1 MTGEVKTVSI
11 KGDAA
16 TQYTSGKRGR
26 TRKHRGG
33 GDETTLSNSP
43 PGNPMGVSMR
53 NVTRIAN
60 ASNPFTARGGAASSP
75 LATTATFAPASAGAS
90 PMPPMPPMAPMAP
103 MAPVASAAAAPP
115 ISSSPAETQRQMQGG
130 SSTASKA
137 KLLLVPPKKKTRGVI
152 LAPAASAASASASA
166 AKHDKAPASKK
177 SNHKK
182 SRKVRV
188 HLSGMK
194 KRLTK
199 AKTIHTNSR
208 EKPIGEIR
216 RLLEEAKLVKPRTDG
231 KSVPD
236 SVLRDIYKDYMLLR
250 TRVL

>member
-1 MTGEVKTVSI
+1 MTGEVKQISI

-16 TQYTSGKRGR
+16 AQYTSGKRGR
-26 TRKHRGG
+26 TRKQHGSG
-33 GDETTLSNSP
+33 PSNSP
-43 PGNPMGVSMR
+43 PGDAIPMAASNIGR
-53 NVTRIAN
+53 VTRLAN
-60 ASNPFTARGGAASSP
+60 VSNPFKGGAGPSLPIAAMP
-75 LATTATFAPASAGAS
+75 ATPPAP
-90 PMPPMPPMAPMAP
+90 
-103 MAPVASAAAAPP
+103 AAAAPP
-115 ISSSPAETQRQMQGG
+115 APAPPAAATPAVATPGQSQMQGG
-130 SSTASKA
+130 SASKA
-137 KLLLVPPKKKTRGVI
+137 KLLLVPPKKKTRGVL
-152 LAPAASAASASASA
+152 LAPASSASASA
-166 AKHDKAPASKK
+166 LARHEKVPASKK

-208 EKPIGEIR
+208 EKPISEIR

>member
-1 MTGEVKTVSI
+1 
-11 KGDAA
+11 
-16 TQYTSGKRGR
+16 
-26 TRKHRGG
+26 
-33 GDETTLSNSP
+33 
-43 PGNPMGVSMR
+43 
-53 NVTRIAN
+53 
-60 ASNPFTARGGAASSP
+60 
-75 LATTATFAPASAGAS
+75 
-90 PMPPMPPMAPMAP
+90 
-103 MAPVASAAAAPP
+103 
-115 ISSSPAETQRQMQGG
+115 MQGG

-152 LAPAASAASASASA
+152 LAPAASASSASA

>member
-1 MTGEVKTVSI
+1 MSEVRQLRISGE
-11 KGDAA
+11 AA
-16 TQYTSGKRGR
+16 EKYNGKRGR
-26 TRKHRGG
+26 TRKQRGG
-33 GDETTLSNSP
+33 ESTLSNSP
-43 PGNPMGVSMR
+43 PGNPMGVNMR

-60 ASNPFTARGGAASSP
+60 ASNPFTARGGASSSSLPASPPPSP
-75 LATTATFAPASAGAS
+75 SPPAPA
-90 PMPPMPPMAPMAP
+90 PPATPQ
-103 MAPVASAAAAPP
+103 PVASTEAKAP
-115 ISSSPAETQRQMQGG
+115 IQGG
-130 SSTASKA
+130 SASAAKA
-137 KLLLVPPKKKTRGVI
+137 KLLLVPPKKKTRSVI
-152 LAPAASAASASASA
+152 LAPASSSSSASA
-166 AKHDKAPASKK
+166 ATHEKAPASKK
-177 SNHKK
+177 SNVKK

>member
-1 MTGEVKTVSI
+1 MTGDVKTISI
-11 KGDAA
+11 KGEAA
-16 TQYTSGKRGR
+16 EKYNGNRGR
-26 TRKHRGG
+26 TRKQRGG
-33 GDETTLSNSP
+33 ESTPSNSP
-43 PGNPMGVSMR
+43 PGNPMGVNMR

-60 ASNPFTARGGAASSP
+60 ASNPFTARGGASSSS
-75 LATTATFAPASAGAS
+75 LPASAPPAPAPPAPPS
-90 PMPPMPPMAPMAP
+90 PLPAPAQ
-103 MAPVASAAAAPP
+103 PVASAEAKAP
-115 ISSSPAETQRQMQGG
+115 MQGG
-130 SSTASKA
+130 SASAEKA

-152 LAPAASAASASASA
+152 LAPAASASSPSAT
-166 AKHDKAPASKK
+166 HEKAPASKK
-177 SNHKK
+177 SNVKK

-208 EKPIGEIR
+208 EKPISEIR

>member
-1 MTGEVKTVSI
+1 MSGEVRQLRIS
-11 KGDAA
+11 GEAA
-16 TQYTSGKRGR
+16 EKYNGGKRGR
-26 TRKHRGG
+26 TRKQHGSG
-33 GDETTLSNSP
+33 LSNSP
-43 PGNPMGVSMR
+43 PGAAIPIAASNIGRVSR
-53 NVTRIAN
+53 LAN
-60 ASNPFTARGGAASSP
+60 ASNPFNARGGAAPSPSSSLP
-75 LATTATFAPASAGAS
+75 IPVSPSPSPSPAPAPAPA
-90 PMPPMPPMAPMAP
+90 PPATQPVVQ
-103 MAPVASAAAAPP
+103 PVASAAL
-115 ISSSPAETQRQMQGG
+115 AEAKTPMQGG
-130 SSTASKA
+130 SASAKA

-152 LAPAASAASASASA
+152 LAPAHSASASASSA
-166 AKHDKAPASKK
+166 THKAPASKK

-208 EKPIGEIR
+208 EKPIAEIR

>member
-1 MTGEVKTVSI
+1 MTGDVRTISI
-11 KGDAA
+11 KGEAA
-16 TQYTSGKRGR
+16 EKYTGNRGR
-26 TRKHRGG
+26 TRKQRGG
-33 GDETTLSNSP
+33 ETNLSNSP
-43 PGNPMGVSMR
+43 PGNPMGVNMR

-60 ASNPFTARGGAASSP
+60 ASNPFTARGGASSSSLP
-75 LATTATFAPASAGAS
+75 IPAPAPAPS
-90 PMPPMPPMAPMAP
+90 PAPSPPAPATPAP
-103 MAPVASAAAAPP
+103 VQPVASAEAKAP
-115 ISSSPAETQRQMQGG
+115 MQGG
-130 SSTASKA
+130 SSKA

-152 LAPAASAASASASA
+152 LAPAHSASASA
-166 AKHDKAPASKK
+166 ATHEKAPASKK
-177 SNHKK
+177 SNVKK

-208 EKPIGEIR
+208 EKPISEIR

>member
-1 MTGEVKTVSI
+1 
-11 KGDAA
+11 
-16 TQYTSGKRGR
+16 
-26 TRKHRGG
+26 
-33 GDETTLSNSP
+33 
-43 PGNPMGVSMR
+43 MR

-60 ASNPFTARGGAASSP
+60 ASNPFTARGGASSP
-75 LATTATFAPASAGAS
+75 PSLPIPSPPSAPAATPA
-90 PMPPMPPMAPMAP
+90 PPAPPAPAQ
-103 MAPVASAAAAPP
+103 PVASAEAKAP
-115 ISSSPAETQRQMQGG
+115 MQGG
-130 SSTASKA
+130 SASASKA

-152 LAPAASAASASASA
+152 LAPAHSASASA
-166 AKHDKAPASKK
+166 ATHEKAPASKK
-177 SNHKK
+177 SNVKK

-208 EKPIGEIR
+208 EKPISEIR

>member
-1 MTGEVKTVSI
+1 MTGEVKQISI

-16 TQYTSGKRGR
+16 MQYTSGKRGR
-26 TRKHRGG
+26 TRKSSGG
-33 GDETTLSNSP
+33 GPSNSP
-43 PGNPMGVSMR
+43 PGAAIPMAASNIGR
-53 NVTRIAN
+53 VTRLAN
-60 ASNPFTARGGAASSP
+60 VSNPFKGGAAPS
-75 LATTATFAPASAGAS
+75 
-90 PMPPMPPMAPMAP
+90 PPMPPIPAMPAPPAP
-103 MAPVASAAAAPP
+103 APVPAPPAPAPAPPSSPVGASAVVAAPDQ
-115 ISSSPAETQRQMQGG
+115 SQMQGG
-130 SSTASKA
+130 SPSTKA
-137 KLLLVPPKKKTRGVI
+137 KLLLVPPKKKTRGVL
-152 LAPAASAASASASA
+152 LAPASALAR
-166 AKHDKAPASKK
+166 HEKAPASKK
-177 SNHKK
+177 SNPKK
-182 SRKVRV
+182 TRKVRV

>member
-1 MTGEVKTVSI
+1 MSEVRNISI

-16 TQYTSGKRGR
+16 AHYNGKRGR
-26 TRKHRGG
+26 TRKQRGG
-33 GDETTLSNSP
+33 ETTLSNSP
-43 PGNPMGVSMR
+43 PGAAIPMAASNIGR
-53 NVTRIAN
+53 VTRLAN
-60 ASNPFTARGGAASSP
+60 ASNPFTARGGASSSS
-75 LATTATFAPASAGAS
+75 LPASAPPAPS
-90 PMPPMPPMAPMAP
+90 PSPSPPPAPPATPQ
-103 MAPVASAAAAPP
+103 PVASAEAKAP
-115 ISSSPAETQRQMQGG
+115 MQGG
-130 SSTASKA
+130 SIKA

-152 LAPAASAASASASA
+152 LAPAHSASSSSASASA
-166 AKHDKAPASKK
+166 ATATHEKAPASKK
-177 SNHKK
+177 SNVKK

-208 EKPIGEIR
+208 EKPISEIR

>member
-1 MTGEVKTVSI
+1 
-11 KGDAA
+11 
-16 TQYTSGKRGR
+16 
-26 TRKHRGG
+26 
-33 GDETTLSNSP
+33 
-43 PGNPMGVSMR
+43 
-53 NVTRIAN
+53 
-60 ASNPFTARGGAASSP
+60 
-75 LATTATFAPASAGAS
+75 
-90 PMPPMPPMAPMAP
+90 
-103 MAPVASAAAAPP
+103 
-115 ISSSPAETQRQMQGG
+115 MQGG

-152 LAPAASAASASASA
+152 LAPAASASASAS
-166 AKHDKAPASKK
+166 HKAPASKK

>member
-1 MTGEVKTVSI
+1 
-11 KGDAA
+11 
-16 TQYTSGKRGR
+16 
-26 TRKHRGG
+26 
-33 GDETTLSNSP
+33 
-43 PGNPMGVSMR
+43 
-53 NVTRIAN
+53 
-60 ASNPFTARGGAASSP
+60 
-75 LATTATFAPASAGAS
+75 
-90 PMPPMPPMAPMAP
+90 
-103 MAPVASAAAAPP
+103 
-115 ISSSPAETQRQMQGG
+115 MQGG
-130 SSTASKA
+130 SASASKA
-137 KLLLVPPKKKTRGVI
+137 KLLLVPPKKKTRSVI
-152 LAPAASAASASASA
+152 LAPAHSASASASA
-166 AKHDKAPASKK
+166 ATHEKAPASKK
-177 SNHKK
+177 SNVKK

-208 EKPIGEIR
+208 EKPISEIR

>member
-1 MTGEVKTVSI
+1 MTGDVKTISI
-11 KGDAA
+11 KGEAA
-16 TQYTSGKRGR
+16 EKYNGNRGR
-26 TRKHRGG
+26 TRKQRGG
-33 GDETTLSNSP
+33 ESTLSNSP
-43 PGNPMGVSMR
+43 PGNPMGVNMR

-60 ASNPFTARGGAASSP
+60 ASNPFTARGGAAPSLPIPAPPAPPSP
-75 LATTATFAPASAGAS
+75 PAPPAPPAPAQ
-90 PMPPMPPMAPMAP
+90 
-103 MAPVASAAAAPP
+103 PVASAEAKAP
-115 ISSSPAETQRQMQGG
+115 MQGG
-130 SSTASKA
+130 SSKA
-137 KLLLVPPKKKTRGVI
+137 KLLLVPPKKKTRSVI
-152 LAPAASAASASASA
+152 LAPAASSSSASA
-166 AKHDKAPASKK
+166 ATATHEKAPASKK
-177 SNHKK
+177 SNVKK

-208 EKPIGEIR
+208 EKPISEIR